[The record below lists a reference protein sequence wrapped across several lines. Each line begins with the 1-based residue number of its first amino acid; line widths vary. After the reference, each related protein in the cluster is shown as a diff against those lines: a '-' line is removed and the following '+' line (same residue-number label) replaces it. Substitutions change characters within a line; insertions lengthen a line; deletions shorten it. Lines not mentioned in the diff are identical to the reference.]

1 MILRALILVLAMGSP
16 CLAQDLGFVEAA
28 ARYGVSPAVLEAIS
42 WVESGHN
49 PDVAPAKNEWTT
61 PSGKLHVSHDHG
73 HMQINDHFWKKRL
86 DAIDPRLWEQMLV
99 DPKINTQVAAWIL
112 AQNIA
117 KYGNTWDAIAAY
129 NTGRGIDL
137 EDCNG
142 DAARVERGRMY
153 ALKVYA
159 YLAKKAQPSNNVE
172 VVEQDKGTAPV
183 PPASR
188 IQALPMRQSTINVA
202 SVRKHGEWRRI
213 E

>member
-1 MILRALILVLAMGSP
+1 MIRALVLLLVLATP
-16 CLAQDLGFVEAA
+16 CLAQDLGFAEAA
-28 ARYGVSPAVLEAIS
+28 ARYGVAAAVLEAIS
-42 WVESGHN
+42 WVESRQN
-49 PDVAPAKNEWTT
+49 PDVAPSKNEREDKN
-61 PSGKLHVSHDHG
+61 GEIRIFYDHG

-86 DAIDPRLWEQMLV
+86 NAIDPRLWDQMV
-99 DPKINTQVAAWIL
+99 EDPKVCTQVGAWIL

-142 DAARVERGRMY
+142 DAARVERGRIY

-172 VVEQDKGTAPV
+172 VVEQGKGTAPV

-188 IQALPMRQSTINVA
+188 IQALPMRQETINVA
-202 SVRKHGEWRRI
+202 SFRKHGEWRRV